1 MDKLAI
7 QSIEKMSSHN
17 VQIHVFILLH
27 CRILRMSFFPDTA
40 FPEQVMMTLSPEEK
54 EQFLSLKK
62 RLKDLS
68 KGS

>member
-1 MDKLAI
+1 MYKYMYI
-7 QSIEKMSSHN
+7 YYCIEENKKN
-17 VQIHVFILLH
+17 
-27 CRILRMSFFPDTA
+27 SFFPDTA

-68 KGS
+68 KGSWLYG